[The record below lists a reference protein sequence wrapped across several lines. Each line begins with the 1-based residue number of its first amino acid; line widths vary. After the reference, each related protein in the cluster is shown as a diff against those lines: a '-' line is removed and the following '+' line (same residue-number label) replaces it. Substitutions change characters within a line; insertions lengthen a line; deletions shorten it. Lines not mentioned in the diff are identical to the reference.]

1 MRLRGFKY
9 LVRRRILILTFII
22 ALVSMLFSITA
33 FSFLGFY
40 NGFNAYLGE
49 GEDIIAIYES
59 GSRTPF
65 SGLVPMY
72 LAERMYSIKGIQASS
87 PEVIAPSVMK
97 GESIFIRGIIPEEF
111 SKLKTLTILE
121 GDTLDIT
128 DLNSAIVGKDLSQLF
143 TLKPGDKVLVFGVLA
158 EKYQELQI
166 KGIFESRSSMDD
178 EVLVPL
184 YVGQWLRAV
193 DYSYV
198 TLIRVK
204 IDRSQVDP
212 SKLFDEIA
220 KEATE
225 ATESDTSEEN
235 EEKPTEGIV
244 PTVKV
249 SFKPEDIGT
258 DKAMEFMKSYLDKY
272 GVTKEAIVLLS
283 IMVFIFASASVAGA
297 STMLIQQHKHEI
309 DVLRSIGASKK
320 TIKADLLFKILT
332 WSLASSLL
340 GIILATATLML
351 LDKFGSLQVL
361 SHRILFQLDPLIVAL
376 NFFLIS
382 SLIIISI
389 SRSGVKR

>member
-9 LVRRRILILTFII
+9 LVRRRVLILTFII

-40 NGFNAYLGE
+40 NGFNTYLGE
-49 GEDIIAIYES
+49 GGDVIAIYES

-72 LAERMYSIKGIQASS
+72 LAERMYSIKGVLASS
-87 PEVIAPSVMK
+87 PEVIAPSVVK

-128 DLNSAIVGKDLSQLF
+128 DLNSAIVGKDLSQLL

-166 KGIFESRSSMDD
+166 KGIFESRSSMD
-178 EVLVPL
+178 EEILVPL
-184 YVGQWLRAV
+184 YVGQWLRTV
-193 DYSYV
+193 DYSHV
-198 TLIRVK
+198 TVIRVK

-220 KEATE
+220 KEA
-225 ATESDTSEEN
+225 AESDTSEEN

-244 PTVKV
+244 PTVKA

-258 DKAMEFMKSYLDKY
+258 EEAIEFMKSYLDKY
-272 GVTKEAIVLLS
+272 GITKEAIVLLS

-309 DVLRSIGASKK
+309 DVLRSIGASEK
-320 TIKADLLFKILT
+320 TIKADLLFKVLT

-361 SHRILFQLDPLIVAL
+361 SYRILFQLDPLIVAL